1 MGYELA
7 VTPIQVAA
15 AYGALANDG
24 VLLAPTLIREVRT
37 TAGVLYRHRPE
48 PVRRAVSPAVA
59 AALRELL
66 RGVVER
72 GTGTEAA
79 LTNFPVA
86 AKTGTARRVVNGHY
100 LPGDYIASFAALFPA
115 DSPQLVLVVK
125 IDHPHKGSYRSEE
138 HTSELQSRLHLVC
151 RLLL

>member
-1 MGYELA
+1 MGYELS

-37 TAGVLYRHRPE
+37 AGRVLYRHRPE

-59 AALRELL
+59 ATLRDLL

-79 LTNFPVA
+79 LANFPVA
-86 AKTGTARRVVNGHY
+86 AKTGTARRGGNGHHE
-100 LPGDYIASFAALFPA
+100 PGDYIPSVAAPFPA
-115 DSPQLVLVVK
+115 HRPPLALGVQ
-125 IDHPHKGSYRSEE
+125 IGH
-138 HTSELQSRLHLVC
+138 
-151 RLLL
+151 